1 MMDKM
6 IETLKTRDY
15 LVPALL
21 LKTYKSLKLT
31 SDELVLIIYLL
42 NQKDNSFSS
51 SKIEK
56 DLNLSKEDVLNL
68 ISSISSKD
76 CLRIETIK
84 VNNSLTEVINL
95 DNLYEKLS
103 FNYISNKEPK
113 KPSNIF
119 AQFEEQFG
127 RTLSSMEYEI
137 INGWLAEDFSEEII
151 LLALKEAIYNN
162 VTNLKYIDVILYE
175 WRKKG
180 IKTKDDLL
188 KQRSNKKESKVVKLD
203 DYDWLNEGTNNN

>member
-15 LVPALL
+15 LVSPLL
-21 LKTYKSLKLT
+21 LKNYKSLKLT
-31 SDELVLIIYLL
+31 SDELVLIIYLI
-42 NQKDNSFSS
+42 NQKDNSFNS

-56 DLNLSKEDVLNL
+56 DLNISKEDVLNL

-84 VNNSLTEVINL
+84 VNNSLTEIINL
-95 DNLYEKLS
+95 NSLYEKLS
-103 FNYISNKEPK
+103 FNYINNKEEK
-113 KPSNIF
+113 KPSNIY
-119 AQFEEQFG
+119 AQFENQFG

-137 INGWLAEDFSEEII
+137 INGWLSQDFSEEII
-151 LLALKEAIYNN
+151 LLALKEAAYNN
-162 VTNLKYIDVILYE
+162 VNNLKYIDVILYE

-180 IKTKDDLL
+180 IKNKDDLINS
-188 KQRSNKKESKVVKLD
+188 RTARKEGKVVKLD
-203 DYDWLNEGTNNN
+203 DYNWLDEEQNNN